1 MSPDA
6 VLIDLYDTLV
16 WSEWARWQRALALRL
31 GVTEPALVRAFD
43 DTRPARS
50 TGAYPDHDGDIAALL
65 EALRIEPSPEL
76 VDEVRELEEQELL
89 RDIHLYE
96 DSLPVV
102 RELRQRGVGTALVSN
117 CSHNTRRVVERFG
130 LDDEFDALTLSFE
143 VGSQKPEPEIY
154 HVALDRLGIRDPSR
168 AVFVDD
174 QTGYCDGAAA
184 VGLET
189 RLIIRRHPPLE
200 GFASSTNG
208 HRVISD
214 LTALL

>member
-1 MSPDA
+1 MSADA

-16 WSEWARWQRALALRL
+16 WSEWARWQRALASRL
-31 GVTEPALVRAFD
+31 EVTESAVIRAFD

-65 EALRIEPSPEL
+65 VALGVEPSPEL
-76 VDEVRELEEQELL
+76 VGEVRALEDQELT

-102 RELRQRGVGTALVSN
+102 LELRERGVGTALVSN
-117 CSHNTRRVVERFG
+117 CSHNTRGVVKRLG
-130 LDDEFDALTLSFE
+130 LDAAFDAVVLSFE
-143 VGSQKPEPEIY
+143 VGAQKPEPEIY
-154 HVALDRLGIRDPSR
+154 RIALERLGVRNPSR

-184 VGLET
+184 VGMDT
-189 RLIIRRHPPLE
+189 RLIVRRHEPME
-200 GFASSTNG
+200 GSAPSTNG
-208 HRVISD
+208 HRVITD
-214 LTALL
+214 LTELL

>member
-1 MSPDA
+1 MSTDA

-16 WSEWARWQRALALRL
+16 WSEWARWQRALASRL
-31 GVTEPALVRAFD
+31 GVTESALVRAFD

-50 TGAYPDHDGDIAALL
+50 TGTYPDHNGDIAALL
-65 EALRIEPSPEL
+65 LALRIEPSPEL
-76 VDEVRELEEQELL
+76 VGEVRALEDRELT

-102 RELRQRGVGTALVSN
+102 RELRERGVGTALVSN
-117 CSHNTRRVVERFG
+117 CSHNTRGVVKRLG
-130 LDDEFDALTLSFE
+130 LDTAFDTVILSFE
-143 VGSQKPEPEIY
+143 VGAQKPEPEIY
-154 HVALDRLGIRDPSR
+154 RIALERLGLQDPSR

-184 VGLET
+184 IGMDT
-189 RLIIRRHPPLE
+189 RLIVRGHEPME
-200 GFASSTNG
+200 GFAPSTNG
-208 HRVISD
+208 HRVIAD